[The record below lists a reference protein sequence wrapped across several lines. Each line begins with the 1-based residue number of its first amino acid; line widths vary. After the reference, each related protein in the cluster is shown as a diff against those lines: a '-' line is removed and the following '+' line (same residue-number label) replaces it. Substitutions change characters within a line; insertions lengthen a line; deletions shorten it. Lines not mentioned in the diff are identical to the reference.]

1 MTTRIFSREAGGAT
15 GAHRDTA
22 ILQQAWWAALDH
34 TWKERRDRLLG
45 FADRAWESGRTLA
58 RGYARDYCEQLVG
71 FIAMSRVRTLE
82 QVNAERPE
90 GAPPYR
96 LSVGDVLFNRQKYPG
111 GTNRLRLFIYCGVVK
126 DKGQEQVRLRFGNH
140 HRDICLV
147 PAAVFVRQ
155 LRNGAMVLVRPDHDA
170 LAQSAEEKAD
180 DHKAKRGQSCDGDQ
194 SGPPEAAALHRTANS
209 TRNAGTGERKLSRQA
224 STVEQMRSMLGT
236 SGDGSDQTEEPVEQI
251 DTHALPDDAE
261 LPPWRAD
268 DVVGDAWVRKML
280 LAGLLALC
288 ALGLIIF
295 LLIEWSG
302 QVRDMHAPRPHVAM
316 LCPEPVRLQTG
327 DTTQEGVPSPEPLD
341 DAGQDWFA
349 GTAPGGAELVMSVT
363 VAGGRFRRG
372 DST

>member
-15 GAHRDTA
+15 GAHRDTR

-147 PAAVFVRQ
+147 PATVFVRQ
-155 LRNGAMVLVRPDHDA
+155 LRSGAMVLVRPDHDA
-170 LAQSAEEKAD
+170 LAQSAEDESDENAGQQQS
-180 DHKAKRGQSCDGDQ
+180 AKSGSA
-194 SGPPEAAALHRTANS
+194 GPPNAAEVHRTAS
-209 TRNAGTGERKLSRQA
+209 GTRTAGARESKLSRQA

-236 SGDGSDQTEEPVEQI
+236 GTDADQTDETVEGV
-251 DTHALPDDAE
+251 DTREIGDTSE

-288 ALGLIIF
+288 ALGFIIF

-302 QVRDMHAPRPHVAM
+302 QVQNTHPVRPHVAM
-316 LCPEPVRLQTG
+316 VCPDPVRLQT
-327 DTTQEGVPSPEPLD
+327 DDAQQEG
-341 DAGQDWFA
+341 
-349 GTAPGGAELVMSVT
+349 
-363 VAGGRFRRG
+363 AGGLGPWG
-372 DST
+372 DSGHGEEPGTCSNDSGGQCEVVSAGFKHSGGFG

>member
-1 MTTRIFSREAGGAT
+1 MTTRSFSRETGGAT

-22 ILQQAWWAALDH
+22 ILRQAWWAALDH

-147 PAAVFVRQ
+147 PASVFVKQ

-170 LAQSAEEKAD
+170 LAQTAEEEAEGK
-180 DHKAKRGQSCDGDQ
+180 KTGGRRCDGEQ
-194 SGPPEAAALHRTANS
+194 AGPPDAAALHRTVSS
-209 TRNAGTGERKLSRQA
+209 TRTAGARERKLSRQA

-236 SGDGSDQTEEPVEQI
+236 NADSHGCADEPTDEI
-251 DTHALPDDAE
+251 DAAAPPDDTE

-268 DVVGDAWVRKML
+268 DVAGDAWVRKML

-302 QVRDMHAPRPHVAM
+302 QVRNVDTARPHVAM
-316 LCPEPVRLQTG
+316 LRPDPVRLDFG
-327 DTTQEGVPSPEPLD
+327 NSAHEGVRVPGPWAD
-341 DAGQDWFA
+341 IAGERLSGVVSA
-349 GTAPGGAELVMSVT
+349 ARHPGPGLAAEQP
-363 VAGGRFRRG
+363 VAGGG
-372 DST
+372 CT